1 VAELKARVKN
11 GRGQRAWAYQ
21 DWMQPY
27 LPWGI
32 RVRLWKFA
40 FPTSIVSVHL
50 YPFWTFYRKER
61 ARNTREGA

>member
-1 VAELKARVKN
+1 MP
-11 GRGQRAWAYQ
+11 GQHAWAYQ

-40 FPTSIVSVHL
+40 FPTSAVDVHL
-50 YPFWTFYRKER
+50 HPFWTFWHPEKEE
-61 ARNTREGA
+61 TK